1 MFKLDLSW
9 HEFNVS
15 LPMFNAWIKELENS
29 NYLGMSADAKLS
41 VWFTNK
47 PSAENL
53 YEIEAKWHGL
63 SESSEEAV
71 AYVSY
76 QTIRNKIEELKVG
89 LVSKGWDEMSVA
101 ERKIVLGQIPT
112 VEELGL

>member
-1 MFKLDLSW
+1 MIKLDLAW

-15 LPMFNAWIKELENS
+15 LPMFNTWIKELEGN
-29 NYLGMSADAKLS
+29 NYLGMSADSKLS

-47 PSAENL
+47 PSTENL

-63 SESSEEAV
+63 SESSEEV
-71 AYVSY
+71 QSYVS
-76 QTIRNKIEELKVG
+76 QDTIRNKIEELRLG
-89 LVSKGWDEMSVA
+89 LIEKDWDDMTVA